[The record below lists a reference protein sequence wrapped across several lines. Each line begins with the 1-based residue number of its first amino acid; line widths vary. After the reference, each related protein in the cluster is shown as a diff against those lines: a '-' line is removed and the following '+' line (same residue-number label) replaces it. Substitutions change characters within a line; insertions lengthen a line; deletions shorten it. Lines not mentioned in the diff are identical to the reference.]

1 MSQGRTVRLFL
12 ADGTPTGVL
21 TAEIM
26 NWTGHILVTPRS
38 RLADALKRPEASRTG
53 VYLLVGDD
61 LLQPHRLKV
70 YVGEGDSVLDR
81 LKSHSRDQSKD
92 FWTHACIITSKDANL
107 TKAHARYLENRILD
121 LVKSSGRANA
131 ANGNEPSAKS
141 LPESDV
147 ADMEFFIS
155 QLQIALPVVGMDV
168 LRAKPS
174 TQSGSSSAEPT
185 HAFVD
190 SPIKLTLSSRKNSV
204 EATAFE
210 LDGEVTVLAGSTASR
225 KNFTRNAYSARRQEL
240 IEGGV
245 LTPTDDDDV
254 FTLTVD
260 TTFRSP
266 SEAAAILLNRNANGR
281 TEWRLSSTGQ
291 TLKDWQDAQLDN
303 IESH

>member
-61 LLQPHRLKV
+61 ILQPHRPRV

-81 LKSHSRDQSKD
+81 IKSHSKDITKD

-107 TKAHARYLENRILD
+107 TKAHVRYLENRILD
-121 LVKSSGRANA
+121 LIKASGRGNT
-131 ANGNEPSAKS
+131 ANGNEPSVKS
-141 LPESDV
+141 LPESDI

-168 LRAKPS
+168 LRPKPS
-174 TQSGSSSAEPT
+174 THSN
-185 HAFVD
+185 
-190 SPIKLTLSSRKNSV
+190 LSSDVSDRLASANALKLVLSSKKSLVN
-204 EATAFE
+204 AIAFE
-210 LDGEVTVLAGSTASR
+210 SDGELTVLAGSTASNR
-225 KNFTRNAYSARRQEL
+225 QFTSNAYSARRQEL
-240 IEGGV
+240 IESGA
-245 LTPTDDDDV
+245 LQPTDNVDIY
-254 FTLTVD
+254 TLTSD

-281 TEWRLSSTGQ
+281 TEWHIHSTGQ
-291 TLKDWQDAQLDN
+291 TLKDWQDDQLDN
-303 IESH
+303 ITSS

>member
-53 VYLLVGDD
+53 VYLLIGDD
-61 LLQPHRLKV
+61 LLQPHRPRV

-81 LKSHSRDQSKD
+81 LKSHSKDQSKD

-107 TKAHARYLENRILD
+107 TKAHVRYLENRVLD
-121 LVKSSGRANA
+121 LIKSSGRANA

-168 LRAKPS
+168 LRPKPS
-174 TQSGSSSAEPT
+174 TQSALPSNGSERTS
-185 HAFVD
+185 VD
-190 SPIKLTLSSRKNSV
+190 SAIKLALSSKKNSV
-204 EATAFE
+204 QATAFE
-210 LDGEVTVLAGSTASR
+210 FDGEITVLAGSTASR
-225 KNFTRNAYSARRQEL
+225 KQFTKNAYSARRQEL
-240 IEGGV
+240 IESGI
-245 LTPTDDDDV
+245 LLPTDNDDV
-254 FTLTVD
+254 FVLSSD

-281 TEWRLSSTGQ
+281 TEWHLASTGQ

-303 IESH
+303 VESA